1 MKKYWISSA
10 VVVVVLGTS
19 LLLVF
24 NKDKKEPASG
34 EQTAGETYQMA
45 NRNLTDKA
53 AIAANPKASEKPL
66 PTAMSNDGK
75 QDENQE
81 DLINDIKKIYKPHLE
96 KVNETAEKRLEQ
108 LILEAKKEYQRKK
121 DRNMDVSRLEGKY
134 LAIYHDYE
142 ESTKLQLEG
151 VISNMQKEVIEKN
164 LNENIGDEYF
174 EMYQIQKGKRIEK
187 VVSELKKLS

>member
-108 LILEAKKEYQRKK
+108 LILEAKKEYQAKK

-174 EMYQIQKGKRIEK
+174 EMYQVQKEKRIEK

>member
-34 EQTAGETYQMA
+34 DQTAGETSQMA

-81 DLINDIKKIYKPHLE
+81 DLINDIKKIYKPYLE

-108 LILEAKKEYQRKK
+108 LILEAKKEYQAKK

-174 EMYQIQKGKRIEK
+174 EMYQVQKEKRIEK

>member
-1 MKKYWISSA
+1 MKKYWISTA
-10 VVVVVLGTS
+10 IVVVMIGTS

-34 EQTAGETYQMA
+34 EQTAGESSQMA
-45 NRNLTDKA
+45 NKHLTDKA
-53 AIAANPKASEKPL
+53 ATAANPKASEKPL
-66 PTAMSNDGK
+66 PTEMSNDAK
-75 QDENQE
+75 QE

-108 LILEAKKEYQRKK
+108 LILQAQKEYQAKK

-142 ESTKLQLEG
+142 ESTKSQLDG
-151 VISNMQKEVIEKN
+151 IISNMQKEVIEKN
-164 LNENIGDEYF
+164 LNNNIGDEYF
-174 EMYQIQKGKRIEK
+174 EMYQIQKEKRIEK

>member
-34 EQTAGETYQMA
+34 EQTAGETSQMA

-53 AIAANPKASEKPL
+53 AIAANPKAGEKPL

-108 LILEAKKEYQRKK
+108 LILEAKKEYQAKK

-174 EMYQIQKGKRIEK
+174 EIYQVQKEKRIEK

>member
-34 EQTAGETYQMA
+34 EQTAGETSQMA

-108 LILEAKKEYQRKK
+108 LILEAKKEYQAKK

-174 EMYQIQKGKRIEK
+174 EMYQVQKEKRIEK